1 MPPEAGQATAL
12 PWDSG
17 LDSDRGT
24 AGVNGTVARKTSGAR
39 VWFVVHG
46 WLALPIWA
54 FLFVVCLTGS
64 IATVSQEIVWLA
76 SPMVR
81 ANPPAADARLLG
93 YDEVLAAVEGEAP
106 GARVRFIS
114 RPVKSAFAL
123 SVSVTRPDGAS
134 GTLYVNPYTGAVQ
147 GEQGSFD
154 FRQFIRA
161 LHGWLL
167 MPFDDGF
174 PIGWYL
180 VSALTIPLFGSLI
193 TGLVVYKRFWRAF
206 LRPRLRLS
214 KGKRI
219 FWGDM
224 HRLAG
229 VWSIPFIAIMAV
241 TAGWFLIQ
249 AILDDNHIT
258 ISTAGVP
265 PVVSRGDVP
274 VVARGAPAPRITL
287 EQAADAVREQLP
299 DLEPTFV
306 QLPSSAYRHIS
317 VGGRGSYPL
326 IFETVS
332 VNPYNGKV
340 ERTRRVSD
348 RSALELV
355 TGSMRPLHTGDFAG
369 VWLKLVYFA
378 FGLLLTMLVFSGMM
392 VWTRRTAVETVKI
405 VRERR
410 QARLELEAAE

>member
-1 MPPEAGQATAL
+1 MVAIGVPETSANIS
-12 PWDSG
+12 PVSKP
-17 LDSDRGT
+17 SR
-24 AGVNGTVARKTSGAR
+24 ARL
-39 VWFVVHG
+39 WFVVHG

-54 FLFVVCLTGS
+54 FLFFVCLTGS

-76 SPMVR
+76 NPAVR
-81 ANPPAADARLLG
+81 ANAPAADARLLG
-93 YDEVLAAVEGEAP
+93 YDEILAAVEREVP
-106 GARVRFIS
+106 GARVRFVS
-114 RPVKSAFAL
+114 RPVKSIFAL
-123 SVSVTRPDGAS
+123 SVGVTRPDGTS
-134 GTLYVNPYTGAVQ
+134 GALFVNPYTGAVQ
-147 GEQGSFD
+147 GEQGAFD

-167 MPFDDGF
+167 MPFDGGF

-180 VSALTIPLFGSLI
+180 VSATAIPLLGSLI
-193 TGLVVYKRFWRAF
+193 TGIVVYKRFWRGL
-206 LRPRLRLS
+206 LRPRLRLT

-219 FWGDM
+219 FWGDL

-249 AILDDNHIT
+249 AILNDNHIS

-265 PVVSRGDVP
+265 PMVERGDVP
-274 VVARGAPAPRITL
+274 VVAKGAPAPRITL
-287 EQAADAVREQLP
+287 EQAAEAVRQQLP

-306 QLPSSAYRHIS
+306 QLPSNAYRHIS

-340 ERTRRVSD
+340 ERVRRVSD

-369 VWLKLVYFA
+369 VWLKLVYFI
-378 FGLLLTMLVFSGMM
+378 FGLLLTALVFSGMM
-392 VWTRRTAVETVKI
+392 VWSKRTALETVKLLSKKKAF
-405 VRERR
+405 VDGHLAPEP
-410 QARLELEAAE
+410 AE

>member
-1 MPPEAGQATAL
+1 VL
-12 PWDSG
+12 
-17 LDSDRGT
+17 
-24 AGVNGTVARKTSGAR
+24 
-39 VWFVVHG
+39 HG

-81 ANPPAADARLLG
+81 ANAPAADAPLLG
-93 YDEVLAAVEGEAP
+93 YDEVLAAVERQEP

-114 RPVKSAFAL
+114 RPVKSVFAL
-123 SVSVTRPDGAS
+123 TAAVTRPDGSSAR
-134 GTLYVNPYTGAVQ
+134 LFVNPYTGAIQ
-147 GEQGSFD
+147 GEQGEFN
-154 FRQFIRA
+154 FQQFVRA

-174 PIGWYL
+174 PIGWYA
-180 VSALTIPLFGSLI
+180 VSVLAIPLLGSLI
-193 TGLVVYKRFWRAF
+193 TGIVVYKRFWRVY
-206 LRPRLRLS
+206 LRPRLRLR

-219 FWGDM
+219 FWGDL

-229 VWSIPFIAIMAV
+229 AWSIPFIAIMAV
-241 TAGWFLIQ
+241 TATWFLLQ
-249 AILDDNHIT
+249 AILADNHVS

-265 PVVSRGDVP
+265 PAVARDDVP
-274 VVARGAPAPRITL
+274 VVAKGAPAPRITL
-287 EQAADAVREQLP
+287 EQAAEAVREQLP
-299 DLEPTFV
+299 DLEPSFV

-317 VGGRGSYPL
+317 VGGRGNYPL
-326 IFETVS
+326 IFETVD

-369 VWLKLVYFA
+369 VWLKLVYFV
-378 FGLLLTMLVFSGMM
+378 FGLLLTTLVFSGMM
-392 VWTRRTAVETVKI
+392 VWTKRTALETVKL
-405 VRERR
+405 VRERKL
-410 QARLELEAAE
+410 ARFELEAAE

>member
-1 MPPEAGQATAL
+1 M
-12 PWDSG
+12 
-17 LDSDRGT
+17 
-24 AGVNGTVARKTSGAR
+24 
-39 VWFVVHG
+39 VHG

-54 FLFVVCLTGS
+54 FLFFVCLTGS
-64 IATVSQEIVWLA
+64 IATISQEIVWLA
-76 SPMVR
+76 NPAVR
-81 ANPPAADARLLG
+81 ANAPTTNAALLG
-93 YDEVLAAVEGEAP
+93 YDDVLAAVERQEP

-114 RPVKSAFAL
+114 RPVKSIFAL
-123 SVSVTRPDGAS
+123 TVSVTRPDGAS
-134 GTLYVNPYTGAVQ
+134 SALFVNPYTGAVQ
-147 GEQGSFD
+147 GEQSAFD
-154 FRQFIRA
+154 FRQFVRA

-174 PIGWYL
+174 PVGWYI
-180 VSALTIPLFGSLI
+180 VSALTVPLLGSLV
-193 TGLVVYKRFWRAF
+193 TGIVVYKRFWRAF
-206 LRPRLRLS
+206 LRPHLRLT

-219 FWGDM
+219 FWGDL

-229 VWSIPFIAIMAV
+229 AWSIPFIVIMAV
-241 TAGWFLIQ
+241 TASWFLIQ
-249 AILDDNHIT
+249 AILGDNHIT
-258 ISTAGVP
+258 VSTAGVP
-265 PVVSRGDVP
+265 QMVERGDVP
-274 VVARGAPAPRITL
+274 VVAKGAPAPRITL
-287 EQAADAVREQLP
+287 EQAAEAVRQQLP

-340 ERTRRVSD
+340 ERVQRVSD

-355 TGSMRPLHTGDFAG
+355 TDSMRPLHTGDFVG
-369 VWLKLVYFA
+369 VWLKLIYFV
-378 FGLLLTMLVFSGMM
+378 FGLLLTTLVFSGMM
-392 VWTRRTAVETVKI
+392 VWSKRTALETVKI